1 MANVQ
6 EATKVELQD
15 TIDEVC
21 DLLDEALD
29 PELSREDVIA
39 KVKEAYNLASGEG
52 EEGDDDEDGEE
63 DEDDLD

>member
-1 MANVQ
+1 MPNTQ
-6 EATKVELQD
+6 GPTKSELQD
-15 TIDEVC
+15 TLEEVC

-52 EEGDDDEDGEE
+52 DQDEEDGEE
-63 DEDDLD
+63 DDDQD